1 MIKVGLLTKMAGNYK
16 KLNNM
21 GKCVEASVNAFVLI
35 QKIVGPEDPQTCRC
49 LVNLGTV
56 YQYFERNDDAKDKYR
71 QYINMFQANPAWAN
85 QKTYADL
92 NDYAEAEI
100 AEIDGVGGGD
110 EYYDE
115 EEGKEDEEEEKEEE
129 KAQTNASQKSS
140 FNSQAAPTKSLDN
153 VNDESNKIK
162 LVLVGD
168 TSVGKSCM
176 VTNYLH
182 NSYSDDYEPTVLD
195 VYKGVKNVAQH
206 QLSIEIHDTSGDEH
220 LGVNRRIQ
228 YGGADVFMICAA
240 ANRQDSFEN
249 IGKWRAEIMQ
259 ACPQI
264 PILLILTKSD
274 LLDMTDENE
283 QVTFDMIKQ
292 KS

>member
-129 KAQTNASQKSS
+129 KAQNNAS
-140 FNSQAAPTKSLDN
+140 
-153 VNDESNKIK
+153 
-162 LVLVGD
+162 
-168 TSVGKSCM
+168 
-176 VTNYLH
+176 
-182 NSYSDDYEPTVLD
+182 
-195 VYKGVKNVAQH
+195 
-206 QLSIEIHDTSGDEH
+206 
-220 LGVNRRIQ
+220 
-228 YGGADVFMICAA
+228 
-240 ANRQDSFEN
+240 
-249 IGKWRAEIMQ
+249 
-259 ACPQI
+259 
-264 PILLILTKSD
+264 
-274 LLDMTDENE
+274 
-283 QVTFDMIKQ
+283 
-292 KS
+292 

>member
-1 MIKVGLLTKMAGNYK
+1 
-16 KLNNM
+16 
-21 GKCVEASVNAFVLI
+21 
-35 QKIVGPEDPQTCRC
+35 
-49 LVNLGTV
+49 
-56 YQYFERNDDAKDKYR
+56 
-71 QYINMFQANPAWAN
+71 
-85 QKTYADL
+85 
-92 NDYAEAEI
+92 
-100 AEIDGVGGGD
+100 
-110 EYYDE
+110 
-115 EEGKEDEEEEKEEE
+115 
-129 KAQTNASQKSS
+129 
-140 FNSQAAPTKSLDN
+140 
-153 VNDESNKIK
+153 
-162 LVLVGD
+162 
-168 TSVGKSCM
+168 M

-220 LGVNRRIQ
+220 LGVNRRVQ